1 MEPHATRHN
10 GSKYTVPHVSV
21 KSVEKRGATRRHCL
35 ADVAKALE
43 YHEHVTVAT
52 RSYSKLKLYNLCRV
66 AKGST
71 FPGRTM

>member
-1 MEPHATRHN
+1 MTRHN

-21 KSVEKRGATRRHCL
+21 KSVEKRRETRRHCL

-52 RSYSKLKLYNLCRV
+52 RSYSKLRVCNICRV
-66 AKGST
+66 PKGST
-71 FPGRTM
+71 FPGTSM